1 MLTLG
6 IPVIGVTDLDRAIAF
21 WTAAL
26 PLVESPEWRTDT
38 WSTLRHADGSGRA
51 LGLMLSQSPPE
62 PRPRVHLDLFAATAE
77 EQTAEVDRLLALGA
91 KRVDWPLYPAD
102 PDFLVLADPDDNIF
116 CVVDL
121 SSAPSGA

>member
-6 IPVIGVTDLDRAIAF
+6 ITVIGVTDLARAVAF
-21 WTAAL
+21 WTSAL
-26 PLVESPEWRTDT
+26 PLVESEEWRSDT

-62 PRPRVHLDLFAATAE
+62 PRPRVHLDLFAESPE
-77 EQTAEVDRLLALGA
+77 EQSTEVARLLALGA
-91 KRVDWPLYPAD
+91 RRVDWPLYPED
-102 PDFLVLADPDDNIF
+102 PDFVVLADPDDNLF

-121 SSAPSGA
+121 SRAPSGG